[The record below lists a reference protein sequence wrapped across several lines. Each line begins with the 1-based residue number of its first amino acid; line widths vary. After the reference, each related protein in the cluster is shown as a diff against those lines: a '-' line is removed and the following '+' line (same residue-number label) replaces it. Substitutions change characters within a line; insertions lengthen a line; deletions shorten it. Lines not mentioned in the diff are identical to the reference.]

1 MLNIEVLLAG
11 FSLLLG
17 QLRFTSYLLTTT
29 YLHIGSNMII
39 SNHLYQTPTAHAA
52 HWVDVCVNQEL
63 GLHIAVLVIVWY
75 LRPGHLRSFGCIHC
89 IDFWLNPWNYSI
101 NTHYSAITRYFCV
114 PSCWEP
120 LLPLNSPAGLASN
133 INPNGEI
140 MKHRCSKI
148 HPAAAQPREMVRSC

>member
-29 YLHIGSNMII
+29 YLHIGSYMII

-63 GLHIAVLVIVWY
+63 GLHIAVLVIV
-75 LRPGHLRSFGCIHC
+75 
-89 IDFWLNPWNYSI
+89 
-101 NTHYSAITRYFCV
+101 
-114 PSCWEP
+114 
-120 LLPLNSPAGLASN
+120 
-133 INPNGEI
+133 
-140 MKHRCSKI
+140 
-148 HPAAAQPREMVRSC
+148 

>member
-63 GLHIAVLVIVWY
+63 GLHIAVLVIV
-75 LRPGHLRSFGCIHC
+75 
-89 IDFWLNPWNYSI
+89 
-101 NTHYSAITRYFCV
+101 
-114 PSCWEP
+114 
-120 LLPLNSPAGLASN
+120 
-133 INPNGEI
+133 
-140 MKHRCSKI
+140 
-148 HPAAAQPREMVRSC
+148 